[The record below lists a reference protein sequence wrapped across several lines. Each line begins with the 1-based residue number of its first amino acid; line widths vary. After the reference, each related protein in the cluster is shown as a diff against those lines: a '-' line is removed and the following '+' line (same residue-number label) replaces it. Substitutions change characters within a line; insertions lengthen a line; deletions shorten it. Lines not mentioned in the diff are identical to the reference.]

1 MNREGM
7 AYTVIVTFVVSFVF
21 VGLLAFANEMTK
33 EKAAAN
39 ALIMERRAILNAMG
53 VPYSGDA
60 EVLDVYEREVEEFRL
75 GDLEMKR
82 AAVGGAPVEAV
93 RFSGAGLWG
102 AITGVMGI
110 TPDLARIVGLD
121 IITQNETP
129 GLGGR
134 IGESWWKEQ
143 FRGEAIVNGRIDI
156 ASGSGRGDRDPD
168 NGKVDAVTGATLT
181 SNAMEGII
189 NQTLTALKE
198 ARK

>member
-33 EKAAAN
+33 AKAAAN
-39 ALIMERRAILNAMG
+39 AMIMERRAILNAMG
-53 VPYSGDA
+53 IPYSGDA
-60 EVLDVYEREVEEFRL
+60 EVLEVYRREVEEFRL

-82 AAVGGAPVEAV
+82 ATVGGAPVEAV

-102 AITGVMGI
+102 TITGVIGV

-134 IGESWWKEQ
+134 IGDAWWKEQ
-143 FRGEAIVNGRIDI
+143 FRGERIVNGRIEV
-156 ASGSGRGDRDPD
+156 ASGSGRGDKDPE
-168 NGKVDAVTGATLT
+168 NGKVDAVTGATQT
-181 SNAMEGII
+181 SNAMQDIV
-189 NQTLTALKE
+189 NQTLKALKE
-198 ARK
+198 ASK